1 MSLPLALPVTV
12 ALGTDG
18 SPLPGAL
25 LYFYESGTTTPKNA
39 YTDAA
44 LTTPCSNPLV
54 ANAYGV
60 FAATWLTGVGGAYT
74 LKLKDAGLVQRW
86 SVDAVSNAVSDSDV
100 TQTAVTQHQA
110 ALTILE
116 SQITDGSL
124 LARLAAAETVAGA
137 WNFTGSP
144 TINSETLGY
153 MDVPDNAK
161 TAQYTLALTDRGKS
175 IDITVGGIIIPAN
188 ASVAF
193 PVGSVVLIYNNSNAT
208 QAIQITSD
216 TLRLDGTATTGTR
229 TLAVYGS
236 CALRKVATTV
246 WTATGAVT

>member
-1 MSLPLALPVTV
+1 
-12 ALGTDG
+12 
-18 SPLPGAL
+18 
-25 LYFYESGTTTPKNA
+25 
-39 YTDAA
+39 
-44 LTTPCSNPLV
+44 
-54 ANAYGV
+54 
-60 FAATWLTGVGGAYT
+60 
-74 LKLKDAGLVQRW
+74 
-86 SVDAVSNAVSDSDV
+86 
-100 TQTAVTQHQA
+100 
-110 ALTILE
+110 
-116 SQITDGSL
+116 
-124 LARLAAAETVAGA
+124 
-137 WNFTGSP
+137 
-144 TINSETLGY
+144 